1 MFTKRLFTVTLV
13 LLFLVIATST
23 QSLAGSALY

>member
-1 MFTKRLFTVTLV
+1 MRSRIAVAQENQNDLI

-23 QSLAGSALY
+23 RED